1 MSDHGHYF
9 GDHGLQGKPWA
20 DLGQL
25 YEPMIRQAFMFKR
38 PQGPVGTRTEAL
50 VQPVDLFPTLCELAD
65 LEIPAGLQGQSFASV
80 SESPTQSHR
89 QFAISGRNLNDNWGT
104 VPATVTDGV
113 WSLQYWPNKDLA
125 YKGPKPVRQET
136 YPNTGMPERRVD
148 ELFDLRVDPDQSN
161 NVLHEHPQEAARLH
175 AALLEL
181 IELGETDAEVAR
193 TYEPL
198 PGAG

>member
-1 MSDHGHYF
+1 
-9 GDHGLQGKPWA
+9 
-20 DLGQL
+20 
-25 YEPMIRQAFMFKR
+25 
-38 PQGPVGTRTEAL
+38 
-50 VQPVDLFPTLCELAD
+50 
-65 LEIPAGLQGQSFASV
+65 
-80 SESPTQSHR
+80 
-89 QFAISGRNLNDNWGT
+89 
-104 VPATVTDGV
+104 VTDGV